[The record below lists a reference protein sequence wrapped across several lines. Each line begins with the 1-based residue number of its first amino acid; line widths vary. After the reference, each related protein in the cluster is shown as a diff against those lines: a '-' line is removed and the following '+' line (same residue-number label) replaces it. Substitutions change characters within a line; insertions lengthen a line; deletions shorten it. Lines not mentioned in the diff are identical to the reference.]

1 MSNAN
6 RNHIVFG
13 AKGSQLKTAT
23 SWLLFD
29 RLQHDKIFEV
39 ESANQYRFSQLLS
52 ANGSPRKTTRI
63 EMPSAETLRADPAA
77 ARDVYAPVFEAF
89 DEGRN
94 LVDLGATYERLF
106 FEAADAFDHPALCN
120 NGADLHFVLS
130 SLAHERLSHAYCQK
144 LIQQVGAMYPSATVT
159 AVVWESATEGGRFSD
174 GDKATFEKADSLIVV
189 EPCISKVAPTIYFS
203 GHLTPREILNDR
215 VNLDGV
221 VEVLSA
227 NSGKPVSKMVAR
239 AELAMLTKWMGG
251 VVGRFDEAFG
261 SMKAAA

>member
-1 MSNAN
+1 MTSN

-29 RLQHDKIFEV
+29 RLQHDKVFEV

-52 ANGSPRKTTRI
+52 ANGSTRKTTRI
-63 EMPSAETLRADPAA
+63 EMPSAEALRADPAA

-94 LVDLGATYERLF
+94 LVDLGATYERMF
-106 FEAADAFDHPALCN
+106 FEAADAFDHPSLCD
-120 NGADLHFVLS
+120 NGIDLHFVLS
-130 SLAHERLSHAYCQK
+130 SFAHERLSHNYCQK
-144 LIQQVGAMYPSATVT
+144 LITQVGVMYPSAAVT
-159 AVVWESATEGGRFSD
+159 AIVWETAASGGRFID
-174 GDKATFEKADSLIVV
+174 GDKPTFERADNLIVI
-189 EPCISKVAPTIYFS
+189 EPCISKVAPSVYFS
-203 GHLTPREILNDR
+203 GRLTPREIVNDR

-227 NSGKPVSKMVAR
+227 TSGKPVSKMVAR
-239 AELAMLTKWMGG
+239 AELALLTKWMSG

-261 SMKAAA
+261 TMKAAA

>member
-39 ESANQYRFSQLLS
+39 ESANQYRFSQLLA
-52 ANGSPRKTTRI
+52 ANGSARKTTRI

-89 DEGRN
+89 DAGRN

-120 NGADLHFVLS
+120 NGEDLHFVLS

-144 LIQQVGAMYPSATVT
+144 LIAQVGAMYPAAAVT
-159 AVVWESATEGGRFSD
+159 AVIWETATEGGRFVDSD
-174 GDKATFEKADSLIVV
+174 KVVFERANNLVV
-189 EPCISKVAPTIYFS
+189 VGPCVSKVAPAVYFS
-203 GHLTPREILNDR
+203 GRLTPREIVTDQ

-221 VEVLSA
+221 VDVLSS

-239 AELAMLTKWMGG
+239 AELALLTKWMGG